1 MRPERKIIVV
11 GLDAADSRLIARWAA
26 EGKLPAFSELLSHG
40 LYGDLESSA
49 EFSSGSA
56 WPSITSGC
64 NPGKCGIFSRYQLSS
79 GSYDV
84 RRIHAAD
91 NRVLPFWS
99 SFTGPLVVVD
109 APKVAL
115 SAGIDGA
122 QVVEWGAYDH
132 YSQFSASP
140 DQLTADILKDFGSHP
155 FIEREFEVALN
166 RRRDFAALKT
176 LLIEGVRQKLKLNL
190 HLLKICQPRF
200 FFSVFGECHA
210 AGHAF
215 WRFHDPCHPGHERNS
230 ALTTALLEVYQA
242 LDNAVAEML
251 SNLPP
256 QATFVVLSS
265 HGFTLDSGADEHFL
279 CEFLIKTGMSVPRST
294 NTRYGSYMPAMIF
307 DMARSK
313 AFPLPS
319 DLQGFF
325 RINLRG
331 REPHGIVHPNDY
343 ASVCQELE
351 TELLALRHRDSG
363 APVVKNVVHVH
374 DTLAGPLTADFPDLS
389 AVWNTDAIIATV
401 ESPTCGLIRRVPDL
415 SAGGG
420 NHRGSGFILI
430 QGSDFSPGRFKGHV
444 YDVAPTLSHWL
455 GEASRPEWDGRLFQ
469 YNNETALR

>member
-1 MRPERKIIVV
+1 MKPERKIIVV

-26 EGKLPAFSELLSHG
+26 EGKLPTFSELLRRG

-91 NRVLPFWS
+91 NRVMPFWS

-115 SAGIDGA
+115 SSGIDGA

-132 YSQFSASP
+132 YSQFAASP
-140 DQLTADILKDFGSHP
+140 DPLTAQILKDFGSHP
-155 FIEREFEVALN
+155 FIEQEFEVALN
-166 RRRDFAALKT
+166 RRRDFAALKN
-176 LLIEGVRQKLKLNL
+176 LLMEGVRQKLKLNL
-190 HLLKICQPRF
+190 HLLKTCQPRF
-200 FFSVFGECHA
+200 FLSVFGECHA

-230 ALTTALLEVYQA
+230 TLTTALLEVYQA
-242 LDNAVAEML
+242 LDSAVAEMV
-251 SNLPP
+251 SALPP
-256 QATFVVLSS
+256 QTTFVVLSS
-265 HGFTLDSGADEHFL
+265 HGFTLDSAADEHFL

-294 NTRYGSYMPAMIF
+294 NTRYGSYVPAMIF
-307 DMARSK
+307 DMGRSR

-319 DLQGFF
+319 DLQGFI
-325 RINLRG
+325 RINLSG

-363 APVVKNVVHVH
+363 APVVKNVIHVH

-389 AVWNTDAIIATV
+389 VVWNTDQIITTV

-430 QGSDFSPGRFKGHV
+430 QGSDFSPGRFKGQV

-469 YNNETALR
+469 YNNEREL